1 MSMCLRM
8 GATLQVKIGTVA
20 ASKESEP
27 EKAETRQKVEEDRK
41 PQIEAAIV
49 RVMKSRRVLDHN
61 NVVR

>member
-1 MSMCLRM
+1 MLLLLRLP
-8 GATLQVKIGTVA
+8 LQVKIGTVA
-20 ASKESEP
+20 ASKETEP